1 MQNVKLKMKAA
12 VLFIGVFIFIG
23 CSSKKQ
29 LPNQSEEEKKNPK
42 AYLSIKGHDR
52 RNLIGQTVIIGNVSN
67 NAGSTSYKDVDMQ
80 LLFYSKTG
88 TLLEKDR
95 ETIYEVLSPGESK
108 RFKTKY
114 FAPKGTDSVGFAIL
128 GAKVV
133 Q

>member
-1 MQNVKLKMKAA
+1 MKA
-12 VLFIGVFIFIG
+12 VILFIGVLIFSG
-23 CSSKKQ
+23 CSSKKKE
-29 LPNQSEEEKKNPK
+29 LNPSEEEKKNPRS
-42 AYLSIKGHDR
+42 YLFINGHDR
-52 RNLIGQTVIIGNVSN
+52 HNLIGQTVIIGNVVN
-67 NAGSTSYKDVDMQ
+67 KAISTSYKDVDVQ

-108 RFKTKY
+108 HFKTKY

-133 Q
+133 EK